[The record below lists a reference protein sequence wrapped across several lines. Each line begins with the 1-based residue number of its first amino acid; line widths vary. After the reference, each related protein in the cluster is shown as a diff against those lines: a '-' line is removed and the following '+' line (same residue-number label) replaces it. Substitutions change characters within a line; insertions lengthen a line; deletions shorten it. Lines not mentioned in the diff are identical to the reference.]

1 LSWRSSTS
9 MRNFNEVSKELNGFV
24 NLCDTIANKD
34 ILDKFRRRNKL
45 FSTTRRQY
53 HMEQLLIKMQG

>member
-1 LSWRSSTS
+1 
-9 MRNFNEVSKELNGFV
+9 MRNFNEVSKDLNGFV